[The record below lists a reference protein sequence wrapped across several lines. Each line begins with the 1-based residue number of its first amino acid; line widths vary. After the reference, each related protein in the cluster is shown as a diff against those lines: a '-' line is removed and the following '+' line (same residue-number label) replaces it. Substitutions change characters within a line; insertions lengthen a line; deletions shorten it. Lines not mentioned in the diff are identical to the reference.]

1 MINDFSSYLAENK
14 SIILSGFINF
24 RIKDYVKILEDVVD
38 EAVNSYVI
46 EKEYMEFVS
55 LLRLYINSQT
65 SNCKLVHLIYS
76 NETSILLDENKN
88 IIDTDSDFLK
98 QSICLI

>member
-1 MINDFSSYLAENK
+1 MELIIAVIMILTLYMVAEALYERKWYKNVYTD
-14 SIILSGFINF
+14 ITF
-24 RIKDYVKILEDVVD
+24 
-38 EAVNSYVI
+38 

-76 NETSILLDENKN
+76 NETSVLLDEDK
-88 IIDTDSDFLK
+88 I
-98 QSICLI
+98 

>member
-1 MINDFSSYLAENK
+1 MINDFSSYLTENK

-46 EKEYMEFVS
+46 EK
-55 LLRLYINSQT
+55 
-65 SNCKLVHLIYS
+65 
-76 NETSILLDENKN
+76 N
-88 IIDTDSDFLK
+88 IWNLFLF
-98 QSICLI
+98 